1 MSVEAD
7 IVIVGGG
14 AAGVGAAR
22 WLASSGLSAL
32 LLEASPRLGGRAFTQ
47 EIRGLDLDLGCG
59 WLHSADRN
67 SWAAIAK
74 SAGLSLDQSRAAW
87 GVQYRDLGFP
97 PSEQAAA
104 WQAFEAWTQR
114 LASSPPANDVAADAL
129 DPGNP
134 WNTHIRAIVSYISGA
149 SLEKLSAADYV
160 AYDESSSESNWRI
173 RTGYGALIARS
184 FPRKVALSLS
194 APVESLSLMP
204 EGVKVT
210 TNTGTVRARAAI
222 LTVSTAVLA
231 GDTLRLPGELDPWRE
246 AARMLPLGLNEK
258 LFLEIVGDA
267 PFEAET
273 HVTGNPRDSR
283 TASYYIRPFGRPV
296 IECYFGGERAQALCE
311 QGIAEGFEF
320 AIEQLANLFGSDIR
334 ASLKPLLASA
344 WSQTTR
350 IGGAY
355 SYALPGQV
363 GARKI
368 LARLY
373 DNRVFFAGEATSP
386 GDFSTAHGAHDS
398 GVRSADEAIAALGQ
412 QPG

>member
-22 WLASSGLSAL
+22 RLASSGLTTL
-32 LLEASPRLGGRAFTQ
+32 LLEASMRLGGRAFTQ
-47 EIRGLDLDLGCG
+47 EIRGLDLDVGCG

-67 SWAAIAK
+67 SWATIAK

-104 WQAFEAWTQR
+104 WQAFEDWTKR
-114 LASSPPANDVAADAL
+114 LASSPPASDVAADAL
-129 DPGNP
+129 DPANP

-149 SLEKLSAADYV
+149 TLEKLSAADYV
-160 AYDESSSESNWRI
+160 AYDESSSEANWRI

-194 APVESLSLMP
+194 APVESISLTAD
-204 EGVKVT
+204 GVRIT
-210 TNTGTVRARAAI
+210 TNTGTVRARAVI

-231 GDTLRLPGELDPWRE
+231 GDTLRLPTELDPWRE

-258 LFLEIVGDA
+258 LFLEIVGDS

-273 HVTGNPRDSR
+273 HVTGNPRDAR
-283 TASYYIRPFGRPV
+283 TVSYYIRPFGRPV

-311 QGIAEGFEF
+311 QGIAGGFEF
-320 AIEQLANLFGSDIR
+320 AIGQLAALFGPEIR
-334 ASLKPLLASA
+334 ARLKPLLASA
-344 WSQTTR
+344 WTRTVR

-355 SYALPGQV
+355 SYALPGHV
-363 GARKI
+363 DARRM
-368 LARLY
+368 LARPFEH
-373 DNRVFFAGEATSP
+373 RVFFAGEATSP

-398 GVRSADEAIAALGQ
+398 GVRAADEAIAALGRQ
-412 QPG
+412 SG